1 MTSAIG
7 AVPGPPQAR
16 PAGQGTGPPVPD
28 PHPVYHGRTWW
39 RNAGG
44 MATVVFIA
52 FFGFNFVIPLL
63 PLYAQFLGVTD
74 VGQTALLGGVLFAI
88 APLLSAFSSPLWG
101 IIADRYGRKRMVQRA
116 LAVSVVAYTLMAMAT
131 SIWHV
136 VILRAAIGIFGGF
149 YSMTLAYLVTVTPPA
164 RASIAIALL
173 QGAQILGTIAGPVLA
188 GFIADH
194 YGLRASFF
202 TGAGVVAVG
211 FLLLLV
217 LADDDRAILAPGT
230 VLSPNNHDAGV
241 NPPVVGGFL
250 LRIWHGTRDGIR
262 DLRLATALP
271 GFGSIL
277 GALFL
282 TQMVDRSYGP
292 ILPLFVAHLG
302 TPDNQVASFS
312 GLVVSLGAA
321 AMGVSAG
328 LGGVVASRWR
338 VHPLLVASL
347 VAGVCLC
354 APMALVETP
363 MQFLILR
370 VLIGLFA
377 GGTVTLVMSL
387 ANSLVPSASKGTAF
401 GVISS
406 ATLLG
411 TAVSPLITGALAGF
425 DLRLVFGLNSLLYLV
440 ALLGVLRRPQGEM
453 LATVSVVAS
462 GPVEP
467 TD

>member
-7 AVPGPPQAR
+7 AVSPPVDAGPVVE
-16 PAGQGTGPPVPD
+16 GTSPPVPE
-28 PHPVYHGRTWW
+28 PNPVYHGRAWW

-74 VGQTALLGGVLFAI
+74 VGQTAMLGGVLFAI

-164 RASIAIALL
+164 RASLAFALL
-173 QGAQILGTIAGPVLA
+173 QGAQILGTIAGPVSA

-217 LADDDRAILAPGT
+217 LADDDRAIGAPGA
-230 VLSPNNHDAGV
+230 VPSLHNHDGGM
-241 NPPVVGGFL
+241 NPPSVGNL
-250 LRIWHGTRDGIR
+250 LRRTWQGTRDGIR

-312 GLVVSLGAA
+312 GLVVSLGGT
-321 AMGVSAG
+321 AMGISAG

-370 VLIGLFA
+370 VLIGLSA
-377 GGTVTLVMSL
+377 GGTVTLILSL
-387 ANSLVPSASKGTAF
+387 ANTRIPSESKGTAF

-411 TAVSPLITGALAGF
+411 TAISPLITGALAGF

-440 ALLGVLRRPQGEM
+440 ALVWVLRRPHGG
-453 LATVSVVAS
+453 ARAAVSVAGS
-462 GPVEP
+462 GLVEP
-467 TD
+467 TE

>member
-1 MTSAIG
+1 MSAPVQPGRDVQG
-7 AVPGPPQAR
+7 AS
-16 PAGQGTGPPVPD
+16 PPVPD
-28 PHPVYHGRTWW
+28 PHPVYRGRAWW

-63 PLYAQFLGVTD
+63 PLYAQLLGVTD

-149 YSMTLAYLVTVTPPA
+149 YSMTLAYLVTVTPPS

-173 QGAQILGTIAGPVLA
+173 QGAQILGTIAGPVSA

-202 TGAGVVAVG
+202 TGAAVVAVG
-211 FLLLLV
+211 FFSLLV
-217 LADDDRAILAPGT
+217 LADDDRAIGAPGADPSPVKPELRLAPPSVGN
-230 VLSPNNHDAGV
+230 VLN
-241 NPPVVGGFL
+241 
-250 LRIWHGTRDGIR
+250 RTWHGARDGMR
-262 DLRLATALP
+262 DLRLAIALP

-347 VAGVCLC
+347 VAGFFLC

-363 MQFLILR
+363 MQFLVLR

-377 GGTVTLVMSL
+377 GGTVTLIMSL
-387 ANSLVPSASKGTAF
+387 ANTRIPSASKGTAF

-411 TAVSPLITGALAGF
+411 TAISPLITGALAGF
-425 DLRLVFGLNSLLYLV
+425 DLRLVFGLNSLLYLIALIWVLRSPQVV
-440 ALLGVLRRPQGEM
+440 ALIAVGTV
-453 LATVSVVAS
+453 AT
-462 GPVEP
+462 GPVDP